1 MDKLPRSSR
10 VPCHHDL
17 DGIRVAWKA
26 RPVNDEVNDERTTI
40 LDLRRRIEA
49 FVAERDW
56 EQFHT
61 PKDLAAAIAIEA
73 AELQEL
79 FLWKSAAE
87 VEVMT
92 ARPEAM
98 GRIREELAD
107 VVILCLN
114 LANRLHI
121 DVAEAVTWKMA
132 ANAAKYPVALARGRS
147 DKYDSY

>member
-1 MDKLPRSSR
+1 M
-10 VPCHHDL
+10 
-17 DGIRVAWKA
+17 
-26 RPVNDEVNDERTTI
+26 NDEKTTI
-40 LDLRRRIEA
+40 LGLRRGVEA
-49 FVAERDW
+49 FVTERDW

-87 VEVMT
+87 VEAM
-92 ARPEAM
+92 ARQLEAM

-107 VVILCLN
+107 VLILCLN
-114 LANRLHI
+114 LANRLNI
-121 DVAEAVTWKMA
+121 DVSGAVTEKMA